1 MFSFYLNHYCMC
13 TKGVIRR
20 PTLEKFSLQS
30 FVTEM
35 CSLGKNIRTFFFSG
49 MSRCNTGQWDDCLHA
64 SMRHVRVYC
73 DGNDCFW
80 RGTCNLLGQPPS

>member
-35 CSLGKNIRTFFFSG
+35 CSLGKNIRTIFFFWNVTMQHG
-49 MSRCNTGQWDDCLHA
+49 AVGRLPACEHA
-64 SMRHVRVYC
+64 ACTRI
-73 DGNDCFW
+73 
-80 RGTCNLLGQPPS
+80 L